1 VLESKTKWWVISS
14 IALLTPAVLLV
25 HGYHPLADDGAVY
38 VTGIKKLANP
48 GLYQSDAVFAL
59 SPTRLSVFAHLLA
72 PPTHWVPL
80 PDLLLVCQVASIFL
94 FLLGS
99 WRVANQLFST
109 RRARWGAVLLA
120 ACCFT
125 LPVAGTSL
133 SIMDPYVTAR
143 SFSTP
148 LGLFALA
155 AVLEENWAWS
165 IFWLALAALLHP
177 LMAVYSAIATFTV
190 ALSQRR
196 LWRSLCVF
204 YGLGWLLCAVIFI
217 ARPPGLKPSIDL
229 PGRSRGLESP
239 LPRTE
244 VRGYT
249 QPAVWGSS
257 RIYFL
262 PGCLKGFTLR
272 PPRLNRLRKNSV
284 SREILALW
292 IGVLCRPFGTRAIDL
307 TYPAL
312 TCRATDCSVPAGLAS
327 LQYQSPFEPQQARK
341 DAVADKQELSA
352 CLKLHSGNIAF
363 PQPVKPSLYMPAYSR
378 GLESPLPQTKVRG
391 FHLSVLPE
399 TEDAHRD
406 EAATAYSGAALSRS
420 YFFLSSWKWYEYPG
434 LLIPL
439 LLLAAA
445 GTNKQAPWRTR
456 ALAIAATL
464 MGGCAL
470 LVSLCFVH
478 RSGSLLLARLQ
489 VLRGFQFVYIAG
501 VLLTGG
507 LLAKLRP
514 RTITALCL
522 LIAGALF
529 TGQRLTYPESNH
541 VEWPELTPRN
551 RWQQAFL
558 WIRSETPDNA
568 IFALDNDYIESP
580 GEDAQGFRA
589 SAERSAVPDWYK
601 DGGIASNFPQ
611 AAIPWW
617 EGIHATENLNS
628 ATDAQ
633 RLARLKPFG
642 ATWIVLPAE
651 ASTGFPC
658 PFINARV
665 RVCRVAVSHAD
676 GAK

>member
-1 VLESKTKWWVISS
+1 LWVIGS
-14 IALLTPAVLLV
+14 ISLLTPVVLLV
-25 HGYHPLADDGAVY
+25 HGYHPFADDGAVY

-48 GLYQSDAVFAL
+48 GLYQSDAAFAL
-59 SPTRLSVFAHLLA
+59 SPTHLSVFAHLLA
-72 PPTHWVPL
+72 PPSHWIPL
-80 PDLLLVCQVASIFL
+80 PALLLVCQLASILL

-99 WRVANQLFST
+99 WRVANQLFSS
-109 RRARWGAVLLA
+109 RRACWGAVLLA

-155 AVLEENWAWS
+155 AVLEEDWAWS
-165 IFWLALAALLHP
+165 VFWLVLAALLHP
-177 LMAVYSAIATFTV
+177 LMAVYSAIATLTV

-196 LWRSLCVF
+196 LWRSVCLLYV
-204 YGLGWLLCAVIFI
+204 LGWLLCAAIFVAQPPWVKLAA
-217 ARPPGLKPSIDL
+217 ARQPSI
-229 PGRSRGLESP
+229 
-239 LPRTE
+239 
-244 VRGYT
+244 
-249 QPAVWGSS
+249 
-257 RIYFL
+257 
-262 PGCLKGFTLR
+262 
-272 PPRLNRLRKNSV
+272 
-284 SREILALW
+284 
-292 IGVLCRPFGTRAIDL
+292 
-307 TYPAL
+307 
-312 TCRATDCSVPAGLAS
+312 
-327 LQYQSPFEPQQARK
+327 
-341 DAVADKQELSA
+341 
-352 CLKLHSGNIAF
+352 
-363 PQPVKPSLYMPAYSR
+363 YMPAYAR
-378 GLESPLPQTKVRG
+378 WFEKPLPRTKVRG
-391 FHLSVLPE
+391 FHLSVSLETKVRGWHLSVSPE
-399 TEDAHRD
+399 TKDTHRAD
-406 EAATAYSGAALSRS
+406 AATAYSGAVLSRS

-439 LLLAAA
+439 LLLGAAA
-445 GTNKQAPWRTR
+445 NNKHAPWRAR

-464 MGGCAL
+464 MGSCAL

-501 VLLTGG
+501 VLLAGG
-507 LLAKLRP
+507 LLAKLRT
-514 RTITALCL
+514 RMVIAICL
-522 LIAGALF
+522 LLASALF
-529 TGQRLTYPESNH
+529 AGQRLTYPESNH
-541 VEWPELTPRN
+541 VEWPRLMPRN

-558 WIRSETPDNA
+558 WIRSGTPDNA

-611 AAIPWW
+611 VAIPWW
-617 EGIHATENLNS
+617 QGVHATEHLNS
-628 ATDAQ
+628 ATDEQ

-642 ATWIVLPAE
+642 VTWIVLPVE

>member
-1 VLESKTKWWVISS
+1 VIEPKENWRVIGG

-38 VTGIKKLANP
+38 VTGIKKLASP

-59 SPTRLSVFAHLLA
+59 SPTHLSVFAHVLA
-72 PPTHWVPL
+72 PLTRWVPL
-80 PDLLLVCQVASIFL
+80 LGLLLVCQVASIFL

-99 WRVANQLFST
+99 WLVATQLFSR

-155 AVLEENWAWS
+155 AVLEENWAWAV
-165 IFWLALAALLHP
+165 FWLALAALLHP
-177 LMAVYSAIATFTV
+177 LMAVYSAIAMLTV

-196 LWRSLCVF
+196 LWRPLFVF
-204 YGLGWLLCAVIFI
+204 YGLGFLLCAAIFFATRHADQATASI
-217 ARPPGLKPSIDL
+217 CPHNAELLKNKSVL
-229 PGRSRGLESP
+229 LG
-239 LPRTE
+239 E
-244 VRGYT
+244 VRGESCGIPHLAKNERDAPNFLYAALDRT
-249 QPAVWGSS
+249 ACAPFFKGKAHEVQGTHETPQEIGDVGHPAIGGGDGTKSV
-257 RIYFL
+257 F
-262 PGCLKGFTLR
+262 F
-272 PPRLNRLRKNSV
+272 PRNKSDSGRGQMARVDYPILRKQ
-284 SREILALW
+284 REGW
-292 IGVLCRPFGTRAIDL
+292 GTRQLVDGIESKDVFLLRNESDL
-307 TYPAL
+307 L
-312 TCRATDCSVPAGLAS
+312 G
-327 LQYQSPFEPQQARK
+327 E
-341 DAVADKQELSA
+341 
-352 CLKLHSGNIAF
+352 
-363 PQPVKPSLYMPAYSR
+363 
-378 GLESPLPQTKVRG
+378 VRG
-391 FHLSVLPE
+391 ERGGIPATQVMPDFALSC
-399 TEDAHRD
+399 
-406 EAATAYSGAALSRS
+406 AALSRS
-420 YFFLSSWKWYEYPG
+420 YFFLSSWQWYEYPG
-434 LLIPL
+434 LLLPL
-439 LLLAAA
+439 LLLGIA
-445 GTNKQAPWRTR
+445 GTNKHAPWRIRT
-456 ALAIAATL
+456 LAIAATV
-464 MGGCAL
+464 MGSCAL
-470 LVSLCFVH
+470 LVALCFVH

-501 VLLTGG
+501 VLLAGG

-514 RTITALCL
+514 RTITAVCL

-529 TGQRLTYPESNH
+529 AGQRFAYPESNH
-541 VEWPELTPRN
+541 VEWPGLAPRN

-558 WIRSETPDNA
+558 WIRSETPGNA

-617 EGIHATENLNS
+617 QGIQATEHLNS
-628 ATDAQ
+628 ATDEQ
-633 RLARLKPFG
+633 RLDRLKPFG
-642 ATWIVLPAE
+642 VTWIVLPAE

-658 PFINARV
+658 PFINAQV
-665 RVCRVAVSHAD
+665 RVCQVAVSHAK

>member
-1 VLESKTKWWVISS
+1 VLKPKATLLEACG

-48 GLYQSDAVFAL
+48 GLYQSDAAFAL
-59 SPTRLSVFAHLLA
+59 APTHVSVFAHLLA
-72 PPTHWVPL
+72 PLVRWVPL
-80 PDLLLVCQVASIFL
+80 PDLLLVCQLASIFL
-94 FLLGS
+94 FLFGA
-99 WRVANQLFST
+99 WRVANQLFPT
-109 RRARWGAVLLA
+109 RQARWGAVLLA

-148 LGLFALA
+148 LSLFALA
-155 AVLEENWAWS
+155 AVLEENWVWS
-165 IFWLALAALLHP
+165 ILWLALATLLHP
-177 LMAVYSAIATFTV
+177 LMAVYSAIAMLTV
-190 ALSQRR
+190 AGSQRK
-196 LWRSLCVF
+196 LWRSLCVL
-204 YGLGWLLCAVIFI
+204 YGLGWLLCAAIFL
-217 ARPPGLKPSIDL
+217 AQPPGLKPSIYM
-229 PGRSRGLESP
+229 PEHSRGFENP
-239 LPRTE
+239 LPRT
-244 VRGYT
+244 
-249 QPAVWGSS
+249 
-257 RIYFL
+257 
-262 PGCLKGFTLR
+262 
-272 PPRLNRLRKNSV
+272 
-284 SREILALW
+284 
-292 IGVLCRPFGTRAIDL
+292 
-307 TYPAL
+307 
-312 TCRATDCSVPAGLAS
+312 
-327 LQYQSPFEPQQARK
+327 
-341 DAVADKQELSA
+341 
-352 CLKLHSGNIAF
+352 
-363 PQPVKPSLYMPAYSR
+363 
-378 GLESPLPQTKVRG
+378 KVRG
-391 FHLSVLPE
+391 WHLSVPPE
-399 TEDAHRD
+399 TKDTRRVD
-406 EAATAYSGAALSRS
+406 AATAYNRATLSRS

-439 LLLAAA
+439 LLLGAA
-445 GTNKQAPWRTR
+445 GTNKRAPWRAR

-464 MGGCAL
+464 MGSCAL

-489 VLRGFQFVYIAG
+489 VLRGFQFVYITG
-501 VLLTGG
+501 VLLAGG

-522 LIAGALF
+522 LLAGALF
-529 TGQRLTYPESNH
+529 AGQWLTYPESNH
-541 VEWPELTPRN
+541 VEWPGVTPRN

-558 WIRSETPDNA
+558 WIRSRTPDNA

-617 EGIHATENLNS
+617 QGSNATEHLNI
-628 ATDAQ
+628 ATDEQ

-642 ATWIVLPAE
+642 VTWIVLPAE

>member
-1 VLESKTKWWVISS
+1 VREAKAKLWVISS

-48 GLYQSDAVFAL
+48 DLYQSDAVFAL
-59 SPTRLSVFAHLLA
+59 SPTRVSVFAHLLA
-72 PPTHWVPL
+72 PLIRWAPL
-80 PDLLLVCQVASIFL
+80 PGLLLVCQLASIFL

-109 RRARWGAVLLA
+109 RQARWGAVLLA

-148 LGLFALA
+148 LSLFALA
-155 AVLEENWAWS
+155 TVLEEKWGRS
-165 IFWLALAALLHP
+165 IFWIALVALLHP
-177 LMAVYSAIATFTV
+177 LMAVYSAIAMITV
-190 ALSQRR
+190 ALCQRR
-196 LWRSLCVF
+196 LWRSLLLL
-204 YGLGWLLCAVIFI
+204 YGLGWMLCAAIFLTTYHADRAQVSI
-217 ARPPGLKPSIDL
+217 CPHNPG
-229 PGRSRGLESP
+229 
-239 LPRTE
+239 E
-244 VRGYT
+244 VRGESCGILHLAKNERDAPNFLYAALDRTACARFFKGKAHEVQESHKTT
-249 QPAVWGSS
+249 QEIGDVGRLAIGGGDGSQKRVPS
-257 RIYFL
+257 
-262 PGCLKGFTLR
+262 
-272 PPRLNRLRKNSV
+272 
-284 SREILALW
+284 LALS
-292 IGVLCRPFGTRAIDL
+292 C
-307 TYPAL
+307 
-312 TCRATDCSVPAGLAS
+312 
-327 LQYQSPFEPQQARK
+327 
-341 DAVADKQELSA
+341 
-352 CLKLHSGNIAF
+352 
-363 PQPVKPSLYMPAYSR
+363 
-378 GLESPLPQTKVRG
+378 
-391 FHLSVLPE
+391 
-399 TEDAHRD
+399 
-406 EAATAYSGAALSRS
+406 AALSRS

-439 LLLAAA
+439 LLLVLA
-445 GTNKQAPWRTR
+445 GTNKHAPWRPR

-464 MGGCAL
+464 MGGCTL

-501 VLLTGG
+501 VLLAGG
-507 LLAKLRP
+507 LLAKVRR
-514 RTITALCL
+514 RTITGLCL
-522 LIAGALF
+522 LLAGALF
-529 TGQRLTYPESNH
+529 AGQRLTYPESNH
-541 VEWPELTPRN
+541 VEWPGLTPRN

-558 WIRSETPDNA
+558 WIRSGTPDNA
-568 IFALDNDYIESP
+568 IVALDNDYIESP

-589 SAERSAVPDWYK
+589 SAERSAVADWYK

-617 EGIHATENLNS
+617 QGSNATEHLNS
-628 ATDAQ
+628 ATDEQ

-642 ATWIVLPAE
+642 VTWIVLPAD

>member
-1 VLESKTKWWVISS
+1 VSKAKLWVISS

-72 PPTHWVPL
+72 PLSHWMPL
-80 PDLLLVCQVASIFL
+80 PALLLDCQLASIFL

-99 WRVANQLFST
+99 WRVATQLFST
-109 RRARWGAVLLA
+109 RGARWGAVLLA
-120 ACCFT
+120 ACCFS

-165 IFWLALAALLHP
+165 IFWLVLAALLHP
-177 LMAVYSAIATFTV
+177 LMTVYSAIAMITV
-190 ALSQRR
+190 AGCQRR
-196 LWRSLCVF
+196 LWRSLLAL
-204 YGLGWLLCAVIFI
+204 YGLGFLLCAAIFF
-217 ARPPGLKPSIDL
+217 AQPPGLRLAAPGQPSINM
-229 PGRSRGLESP
+229 PERFRGFENP
-239 LPRTE
+239 LPET
-244 VRGYT
+244 
-249 QPAVWGSS
+249 
-257 RIYFL
+257 
-262 PGCLKGFTLR
+262 
-272 PPRLNRLRKNSV
+272 
-284 SREILALW
+284 
-292 IGVLCRPFGTRAIDL
+292 
-307 TYPAL
+307 
-312 TCRATDCSVPAGLAS
+312 
-327 LQYQSPFEPQQARK
+327 K
-341 DAVADKQELSA
+341 DADGVDTAA
-352 CLKLHSGNIAF
+352 
-363 PQPVKPSLYMPAYSR
+363 AYSR
-378 GLESPLPQTKVRG
+378 G
-391 FHLSVLPE
+391 
-399 TEDAHRD
+399 
-406 EAATAYSGAALSRS
+406 ALSRS

-439 LLLAAA
+439 LLLGAA
-445 GTNKQAPWRTR
+445 GTNKHAPWRIR

-464 MGGCAL
+464 MGSCAL

-478 RSGSLLLARLQ
+478 RSGSLLLSRLQ
-489 VLRGFQFVYIAG
+489 VLRGFQFVYISG
-501 VLLTGG
+501 VLLAGG
-507 LLAKLRP
+507 LLGKLRP

-522 LIAGALF
+522 LLAGALF
-529 TGQRLTYPESNH
+529 AGQRLIYPESNH
-541 VEWPELTPRN
+541 VEWPGLTPRN
-551 RWQQAFL
+551 RWQQAFV
-558 WIRSETPDNA
+558 WIRSGTPDNA

-589 SAERSAVPDWYK
+589 SAERSAVADWYK

-617 EGIHATENLNS
+617 QGSNATEHLNS
-628 ATDAQ
+628 ATDEQ

-642 ATWIVLPAE
+642 VTWIVLPAE

>member
-1 VLESKTKWWVISS
+1 VLEVKAKLWVISS

-59 SPTRLSVFAHLLA
+59 SPTHLSVFAHLLA
-72 PPTHWVPL
+72 PLLRWAPL
-80 PDLLLVCQVASIFL
+80 PNLLLFCQLASIFL

-109 RRARWGAVLLA
+109 DRARWGAVLLA

-133 SIMDPYVTAR
+133 SIMDPYMTAR

-148 LGLFALA
+148 LSLFALA
-155 AVLEENWAWS
+155 AVLEEKWAGS

-177 LMAVYSAIATFTV
+177 LMAVYSAIAMLTV
-190 ALSQRR
+190 AGCQRR
-196 LWRSLCVF
+196 LWRSLCLF
-204 YGLGWLLCAVIFI
+204 YGVGWLLCAAIFI
-217 ARPPGLKPSIDL
+217 AQPPGLKPSIYM
-229 PGRSRGLESP
+229 PERSRGFENP

-244 VRGYT
+244 VRG
-249 QPAVWGSS
+249 W
-257 RIYFL
+257 
-262 PGCLKGFTLR
+262 
-272 PPRLNRLRKNSV
+272 
-284 SREILALW
+284 
-292 IGVLCRPFGTRAIDL
+292 
-307 TYPAL
+307 
-312 TCRATDCSVPAGLAS
+312 
-327 LQYQSPFEPQQARK
+327 
-341 DAVADKQELSA
+341 
-352 CLKLHSGNIAF
+352 
-363 PQPVKPSLYMPAYSR
+363 
-378 GLESPLPQTKVRG
+378 
-391 FHLSVLPE
+391 HLSVPPG
-399 TEDAHRD
+399 TKDTHRADAD
-406 EAATAYSGAALSRS
+406 QATAYVCPQNAGLKSETWATHLVLSRAALSCAALSRS

-439 LLLAAA
+439 LLLGFA
-445 GTNKQAPWRTR
+445 GTNKRAPWRTR

-464 MGGCAL
+464 LGGCAL

-501 VLLTGG
+501 VLLAGG
-507 LLAKLRP
+507 LLAKPRQ
-514 RTITALCL
+514 RTIIALCL
-522 LIAGALF
+522 LLAGALF

-541 VEWPELTPRN
+541 VEWPGLTPRN

-558 WIRSETPDNA
+558 WIRSGTPDNA

-617 EGIHATENLNS
+617 QGIHATAHLNS
-628 ATDAQ
+628 ATDEQ
-633 RLARLKPFG
+633 RLARLMPLG
-642 ATWIVLPAE
+642 VTWIVLPAE